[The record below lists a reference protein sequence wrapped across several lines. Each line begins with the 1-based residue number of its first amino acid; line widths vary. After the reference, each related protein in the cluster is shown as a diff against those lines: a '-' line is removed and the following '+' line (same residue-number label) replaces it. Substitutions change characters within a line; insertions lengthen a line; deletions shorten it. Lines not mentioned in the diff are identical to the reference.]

1 MRICEMCGYEIQ
13 SDVRY
18 YNLNGHKIC
27 ADCARINT
35 LEEIAFSNDDFDC
48 AIVDDA
54 IPADYTL
61 KA

>member
-1 MRICEMCGYEIQ
+1 MITCELCGNEIQ
-13 SDVRY
+13 SGVRH

-27 ADCARINT
+27 ADCARVNT
-35 LEEIAFSNDDFDC
+35 LEEIAFSNDDFEC
-48 AIVDDA
+48 IVVDDV